1 MTEAENTSPKPPRRI
16 KKIVVD
22 RDLCIGA
29 ASCVA
34 LAGKVF
40 QLDEHQKAIVVDPT
54 AATDDDLLA
63 AAQSCPVLAIALHDK
78 TGKRLF
84 PEDETVQGG

>member
-1 MTEAENTSPKPPRRI
+1 MSEVKNESARNNRRI
-16 KKIVVD
+16 QKIVVD

-54 AATDDDLLA
+54 AATDADLLA
-63 AAQSCPVLAIALHDK
+63 AAQSCPVLAIALHDRA
-78 TGKRLF
+78 GQRLF
-84 PEDETVQGG
+84 PEDEAVQGG

>member
-1 MTEAENTSPKPPRRI
+1 MPNTKHDPSNDQRRI
-16 KKIVVD
+16 AKIVVD

-40 QLDEHQKAIVVDPT
+40 QLDEHQKAVVVDPT
-54 AATDDDLLA
+54 AATDVDLLA
-63 AAQSCPVLAIALHDK
+63 AAQSCPVLAIALHDEA
-78 TGKRLF
+78 GKRLF
-84 PEDETVQGG
+84 PEDEAVQGG